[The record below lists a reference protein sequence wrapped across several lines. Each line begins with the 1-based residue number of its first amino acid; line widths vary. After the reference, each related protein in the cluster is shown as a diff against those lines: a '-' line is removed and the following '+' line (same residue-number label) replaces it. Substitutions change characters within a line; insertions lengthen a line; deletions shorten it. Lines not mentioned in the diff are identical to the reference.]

1 MWLSRCLVMPPVRC
15 GFLNIAHLVV
25 LVSPPGR
32 AQEPWA
38 LPGPHSLRGTKVA
51 QQFEGFFPLKD
62 ICISEKG
69 KLISGNIWEHL
80 VLKTLS
86 EQCAKYWTDAACL
99 WPSCNAYYCQLLLN
113 KTRERPLQSGIHFQ
127 LVLIGLTVFASSLLL
142 MKPGRAKCVEVD
154 YSICACTVGSINNLT
169 NSYFWKEILA
179 FNLLNLFF
187 FFFKSHYLCI
197 LFSFALL
204 VIHLTLKSVCNKC
217 WLVLPWMNWRPS
229 CMYFL

>member
-32 AQEPWA
+32 AQEPWT

-51 QQFEGFFPLKD
+51 QQFERLFSSKGYLHKWKGETHFRKHMRAS
-62 ICISEKG
+62 CSENSFWAMCKI
-69 KLISGNIWEHL
+69 LNRCSM
-80 VLKTLS
+80 
-86 EQCAKYWTDAACL
+86 
-99 WPSCNAYYCQLLLN
+99 PSCNAYYCQLLLN

-127 LVLIGLTVFASSLLL
+127 LVLIGLTVIASSLLL

-169 NSYFWKEILA
+169 NSYFWKEIFA

-187 FFFKSHYLCI
+187 LKI
-197 LFSFALL
+197 TLFVYF
-204 VIHLTLKSVCNKC
+204 
-217 WLVLPWMNWRPS
+217 VLFCPSCRPS
-229 CMYFL
+229 HTEVSM